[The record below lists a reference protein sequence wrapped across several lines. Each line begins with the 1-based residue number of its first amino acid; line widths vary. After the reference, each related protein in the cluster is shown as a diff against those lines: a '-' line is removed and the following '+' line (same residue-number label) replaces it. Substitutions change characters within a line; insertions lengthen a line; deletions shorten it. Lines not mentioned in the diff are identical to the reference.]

1 MENFGFLSILP
12 IIMAVAMAIKTKNVI
27 LSLFTSVFAGV
38 MILLNYNPLATT
50 KALMTDYFLKQLTDS
65 YNAGVIVLMLFIGGF
80 IELMILSLKLKRKKS
95 IL

>member
-12 IIMAVAMAIKTKNVI
+12 IIIAVAMAIKTKNVI

-50 KALMTDYFLKQLTDS
+50 KALMTDYFL
-65 YNAGVIVLMLFIGGF
+65 
-80 IELMILSLKLKRKKS
+80 
-95 IL
+95 

>member
-12 IIMAVAMAIKTKNVI
+12 IIIAVAMAIKTKNVI

-38 MILLNYNPLATT
+38 MILL
-50 KALMTDYFLKQLTDS
+50 KLMTDYFLKQLTDS